1 MTIEKYKNAQHV
13 DVHNIFNQ
21 YFNDPEFL
29 SELDESLKDSEAIFY
44 VLTEYRDVISVVGV
58 RKVTNYLLEHAKTEN
73 PLELY
78 IIASKYKGAG
88 AGSKL
93 CDFIIKE
100 AKFLGYTEII
110 CYSPETHETSWKF
123 YEHIG
128 FVSGGIVN
136 DPDDGYPGML
146 WRKVL

>member
-1 MTIEKYKNAQHV
+1 MTIEKYNNAHHV
-13 DVHNIFNQ
+13 DVHNIFKQ

-29 SELDESLKDSEAIFY
+29 SELDESLTDSEAIFY
-44 VLTEYRDVISVVGV
+44 VLTEYRDVMSIVGV
-58 RKVTNYLLEHAKTEN
+58 RKVTNYLLKHTQTEN

-78 IIASKYKGAG
+78 IIASKNKGKG

-93 CDFIIKE
+93 CNFIIKE
-100 AKFLGYTEII
+100 AKILGYTEII
-110 CYSPETHETSWKF
+110 CYSPETHESSWKF

-128 FVSGGIVN
+128 FVSNGIVN